1 MIDYFIDQLKA
12 LAELVPL
19 PIFTFLGALVEEV
32 IAPIPSPV
40 VMTLAGS
47 FAAAEQ
53 QSILYLL
60 FLALVGTIGKTIG
73 MFVVYIISRT
83 FENVVT
89 NKFGKFVGITD
100 KQVEKI
106 SAKLGK
112 GWKDNVALFLLRA
125 APIVPTAPVSIVAG
139 LLRLDLKSYL
149 ISSAAGVFVRNVFY
163 LYLGFTS
170 VGALEKIN
178 DNLDSLE
185 TIGYVIILL
194 GIGVIVFYIWKK
206 RREFDL

>member
-194 GIGVIVFYIWKK
+194 GIGGIVFYIWKK

>member
-1 MIDYFIDQLKA
+1 MKKF
-12 LAELVPL
+12 AEIVPL

-53 QSILYLL
+53 QSILYLV
-60 FLALVGTIGKTIG
+60 FLAFVGTIGKTIG
-73 MFVVYIISRT
+73 MFIVYIVSGT

-89 NKFGKFVGITD
+89 NKFGKFIGITD

-139 LLRLDLKSYL
+139 LLRLDLRTYL
-149 ISSAAGVFVRNVFY
+149 LSSAAGVFVRNVFY

-178 DNLDSLE
+178 ENLDSLE

-194 GIGVIVFYIWKK
+194 GIGGIIFYIWKK

>member
-1 MIDYFIDQLKA
+1 MIDYLIELLKKF
-12 LAELVPL
+12 AEIVPL

-53 QSILYLL
+53 QSILYLV
-60 FLALVGTIGKTIG
+60 FLAFVGTIGKTIG
-73 MFVVYIISRT
+73 MFIVYIVSRT

-89 NKFGKFVGITD
+89 NKFGKFIGITD

-139 LLRLDLKSYL
+139 LLRLDLRTYL
-149 ISSAAGVFVRNVFY
+149 LSSAAGVFVRNVFY

-178 DNLDSLE
+178 ENLDSLE

-194 GIGVIVFYIWKK
+194 GIGGIIFYIWKK

>member
-1 MIDYFIDQLKA
+1 MIDYLIELLKKF
-12 LAELVPL
+12 AEIVPL

-53 QSILYLL
+53 QSILYLV
-60 FLALVGTIGKTIG
+60 FLAFVGTIGKTIG
-73 MFVVYIISRT
+73 MFIVYIVSRT

-89 NKFGKFVGITD
+89 NKFGKFIGITD

-139 LLRLDLKSYL
+139 LLRLDLRTYL
-149 ISSAAGVFVRNVFY
+149 LSSAAGVFVRNVFY
-163 LYLGFTS
+163 LYLGYTS

-178 DNLDSLE
+178 ENLDSLE

-194 GIGVIVFYIWKK
+194 GIGGIIFYIWKK